1 MINYKSYKASCSKG
15 TDSKPFLFVIFYI
28 TVVSNAYLFNVPC
41 FHFIFKEEH
50 TMLEDMKKNLNLT
63 FTENGAVTNGTTGSD
78 CLDLFSGIG
87 AFRYKSDGEIIKS
100 FIKAFTE
107 NPDMAMK
114 ILFFG
119 RDVRE
124 GLGERKVFRTI
135 ISWLGNNEP
144 KSIIKN
150 IEYIAE
156 YGRYDD
162 LLSLLDTKCEQEVIS
177 FLKVQFDKDIDA
189 MNSGKAVSLLGKWL
203 PSVNASNKE
212 TVKVGKRIAKAFNL
226 TDEKYRK
233 SLSALRAKIKIIEN
247 NLREKDYTFDYEK
260 QPSRALF
267 KYRMAFMNNDYDR
280 YNEFLENVSKGKAKL
295 NTNNIYPYELIEP
308 FIYSSYRYNQSITFT
323 EAEKETLNATWAS
336 FPDFCNDED
345 TLAVID
351 TSGSMYCC
359 SKPTPASVA
368 LSLGLYFAEHN
379 KGKFKNH
386 FIEFSN
392 KPQLIEIKGETFSDR
407 LRYIS
412 QFNEIANTN
421 IEAVFNLILDTA
433 VKGNYSQEDL
443 PKKLILISDME
454 FDYCVENA
462 NETNFN
468 NAKKAFEEKG
478 YKLPNIIFWNVASRN
493 SNQPVTKNEQGV
505 ALVSG
510 VTPRLFSMVASGE
523 LSPYKFMIETISNKR
538 YAKIVA

>member
-63 FTENGAVTNGTTGSD
+63 FA
-78 CLDLFSGIG
+78 
-87 AFRYKSDGEIIKS
+87 
-100 FIKAFTE
+100 
-107 NPDMAMK
+107 
-114 ILFFG
+114 
-119 RDVRE
+119 
-124 GLGERKVFRTI
+124 
-135 ISWLGNNEP
+135 
-144 KSIIKN
+144 
-150 IEYIAE
+150 
-156 YGRYDD
+156 
-162 LLSLLDTKCEQEVIS
+162 
-177 FLKVQFDKDIDA
+177 
-189 MNSGKAVSLLGKWL
+189 
-203 PSVNASNKE
+203 
-212 TVKVGKRIAKAFNL
+212 
-226 TDEKYRK
+226 
-233 SLSALRAKIKIIEN
+233 
-247 NLREKDYTFDYEK
+247 
-260 QPSRALF
+260 
-267 KYRMAFMNNDYDR
+267 
-280 YNEFLENVSKGKAKL
+280 
-295 NTNNIYPYELIEP
+295 
-308 FIYSSYRYNQSITFT
+308 
-323 EAEKETLNATWAS
+323 
-336 FPDFCNDED
+336 
-345 TLAVID
+345 
-351 TSGSMYCC
+351 
-359 SKPTPASVA
+359 
-368 LSLGLYFAEHN
+368 
-379 KGKFKNH
+379 
-386 FIEFSN
+386 
-392 KPQLIEIKGETFSDR
+392 DR

-433 VKGNYSQEDL
+433 VKDNYSQEDL
-443 PKKLILISDME
+443 PKRLILISDME

>member
-1 MINYKSYKASCSKG
+1 M
-15 TDSKPFLFVIFYI
+15 
-28 TVVSNAYLFNVPC
+28 
-41 FHFIFKEEH
+41 
-50 TMLEDMKKNLNLT
+50 
-63 FTENGAVTNGTTGSD
+63 
-78 CLDLFSGIG
+78 
-87 AFRYKSDGEIIKS
+87 
-100 FIKAFTE
+100 
-107 NPDMAMK
+107 
-114 ILFFG
+114 
-119 RDVRE
+119 
-124 GLGERKVFRTI
+124 
-135 ISWLGNNEP
+135 
-144 KSIIKN
+144 
-150 IEYIAE
+150 
-156 YGRYDD
+156 
-162 LLSLLDTKCEQEVIS
+162 
-177 FLKVQFDKDIDA
+177 QFDKDIDA

-203 PSVNASNKE
+203 PSVNTSNKE
-212 TVKVGKRIAKAFNL
+212 TVKAGKRIAKAFNL

-233 SLSALRAKIKIIEN
+233 SLSALRAKIIEN

-267 KYRMAFMNNDYDR
+267 KYRMAFMNNDNER
-280 YNEFLENVSKGKAKL
+280 YSEFLANVSKGKAKL

-308 FIYSSYRYNQSITFT
+308 YLSTSFLHNEQITFT

-345 TLAVID
+345 PLAVID

-392 KPQLIEIKGETFSDR
+392 KPQLIEIKGETFADR

-523 LSPYKFMIETISNKR
+523 LSPYKFMIDTISNKR

>member
-28 TVVSNAYLFNVPC
+28 TVVSNAHLFNVPC
-41 FHFIFKEEH
+41 FHSIFKEEH

-162 LLSLLDTKCEQEVIS
+162 LLSLLDTKCEKEVIS

-212 TVKVGKRIAKAFNL
+212 TVKTGKRIAKAFNL

-247 NLREKDYTFDYEK
+247 NLREKDYTFDYKK

-267 KYRMAFMNNDYDR
+267 KYRMAFMNNDNER
-280 YNEFLENVSKGKAKL
+280 YSEFLANVSNGKAKL

-308 FIYSSYRYNQSITFT
+308 YLSTSFLHNEQITFT
-323 EAEKETLNATWAS
+323 EAEKETLNVTWTS

-392 KPQLIEIKGETFSDR
+392 KPQLIEIKGETFADR

-468 NAKKAFEEKG
+468 NAKKNFEEKG

>member
-1 MINYKSYKASCSKG
+1 
-15 TDSKPFLFVIFYI
+15 
-28 TVVSNAYLFNVPC
+28 
-41 FHFIFKEEH
+41 
-50 TMLEDMKKNLNLT
+50 
-63 FTENGAVTNGTTGSD
+63 
-78 CLDLFSGIG
+78 
-87 AFRYKSDGEIIKS
+87 
-100 FIKAFTE
+100 
-107 NPDMAMK
+107 
-114 ILFFG
+114 
-119 RDVRE
+119 
-124 GLGERKVFRTI
+124 
-135 ISWLGNNEP
+135 
-144 KSIIKN
+144 
-150 IEYIAE
+150 
-156 YGRYDD
+156 
-162 LLSLLDTKCEQEVIS
+162 
-177 FLKVQFDKDIDA
+177 
-189 MNSGKAVSLLGKWL
+189 
-203 PSVNASNKE
+203 
-212 TVKVGKRIAKAFNL
+212 
-226 TDEKYRK
+226 
-233 SLSALRAKIKIIEN
+233 
-247 NLREKDYTFDYEK
+247 
-260 QPSRALF
+260 
-267 KYRMAFMNNDYDR
+267 MAFMNNDNER
-280 YNEFLENVSKGKAKL
+280 YSEFLANVSKGKAKL

-308 FIYSSYRYNQSITFT
+308 YLSASFLHNEQITFT
-323 EAEKETLNATWAS
+323 ETEKETLNVTWAS

-392 KPQLIEIKGETFSDR
+392 KPQLIEIKGETFADR

-468 NAKKAFEEKG
+468 NAKKTFEEKG

>member
-1 MINYKSYKASCSKG
+1 
-15 TDSKPFLFVIFYI
+15 
-28 TVVSNAYLFNVPC
+28 
-41 FHFIFKEEH
+41 
-50 TMLEDMKKNLNLT
+50 MLEDMKKNLNLT

-212 TVKVGKRIAKAFNL
+212 TVKAGKRIAKAFNL

-247 NLREKDYTFDYEK
+247 NLREKDYTFDYKK

-267 KYRMAFMNNDYDR
+267 KYRMAFMNNDNER
-280 YNEFLENVSKGKAKL
+280 YSEFLANVSKGKAKL

-308 FIYSSYRYNQSITFT
+308 YLSTSFLHNEQITFT

-392 KPQLIEIKGETFSDR
+392 KPQLIEIKGKTFADR

-468 NAKKAFEEKG
+468 NAKKAFGEKG

-493 SNQPVTKNEQGV
+493 SNQHVTKNEQGV

>member
-1 MINYKSYKASCSKG
+1 
-15 TDSKPFLFVIFYI
+15 
-28 TVVSNAYLFNVPC
+28 
-41 FHFIFKEEH
+41 
-50 TMLEDMKKNLNLT
+50 MLEDMKKNSNLT

-162 LLSLLDTKCEQEVIS
+162 LLSLLDTKCEKEVIS

-233 SLSALRAKIKIIEN
+233 S
-247 NLREKDYTFDYEK
+247 
-260 QPSRALF
+260 
-267 KYRMAFMNNDYDR
+267 
-280 YNEFLENVSKGKAKL
+280 
-295 NTNNIYPYELIEP
+295 
-308 FIYSSYRYNQSITFT
+308 
-323 EAEKETLNATWAS
+323 
-336 FPDFCNDED
+336 
-345 TLAVID
+345 
-351 TSGSMYCC
+351 
-359 SKPTPASVA
+359 
-368 LSLGLYFAEHN
+368 
-379 KGKFKNH
+379 
-386 FIEFSN
+386 
-392 KPQLIEIKGETFSDR
+392 
-407 LRYIS
+407 
-412 QFNEIANTN
+412 
-421 IEAVFNLILDTA
+421 
-433 VKGNYSQEDL
+433 
-443 PKKLILISDME
+443 
-454 FDYCVENA
+454 
-462 NETNFN
+462 
-468 NAKKAFEEKG
+468 
-478 YKLPNIIFWNVASRN
+478 
-493 SNQPVTKNEQGV
+493 
-505 ALVSG
+505 
-510 VTPRLFSMVASGE
+510 
-523 LSPYKFMIETISNKR
+523 
-538 YAKIVA
+538 

>member
-267 KYRMAFMNNDYDR
+267 KYRMAFMNNDNER
-280 YNEFLENVSKGKAKL
+280 YSEFLANVSNGKAKL

-308 FIYSSYRYNQSITFT
+308 YLSTSFLHNEQITFT

>member
-1 MINYKSYKASCSKG
+1 
-15 TDSKPFLFVIFYI
+15 
-28 TVVSNAYLFNVPC
+28 
-41 FHFIFKEEH
+41 
-50 TMLEDMKKNLNLT
+50 MLEDMKKNSNLT
-63 FTENGAVTNGTTGSD
+63 FTENGAVTHVTTGSD

-189 MNSGKAVSLLGKWL
+189 MNSDKAVSLLGKWL

-212 TVKVGKRIAKAFNL
+212 TVKIGKRIAKAFNL

-280 YNEFLENVSKGKAKL
+280 YSEFLANVSKGKAKL

-308 FIYSSYRYNQSITFT
+308 FIYSSYRYNQPITFT

-379 KGKFKNH
+379 KGKFKKH

-392 KPQLIEIKGETFSDR
+392 KPQLIEIKGETFADR

-454 FDYCVENA
+454 FDCCVENA

-493 SNQPVTKNEQGV
+493 SNQPVTKNEQGI

-523 LSPYKFMIETISNKR
+523 LSPYKFMIDTISNER

>member
-1 MINYKSYKASCSKG
+1 
-15 TDSKPFLFVIFYI
+15 
-28 TVVSNAYLFNVPC
+28 
-41 FHFIFKEEH
+41 
-50 TMLEDMKKNLNLT
+50 MLEDMKKNSNLT

-87 AFRYKSDGEIIKS
+87 AFRYKSDGEIIKP

-162 LLSLLDTKCEQEVIS
+162 LLSLLDTKCEKEVIS

-189 MNSGKAVSLLGKWL
+189 MNSGKAISLLGKWL

-212 TVKVGKRIAKAFNL
+212 TVKAGKRIAKAFNL

-247 NLREKDYTFDYEK
+247 NLREKDYTFDYKK

-267 KYRMAFMNNDYDR
+267 KYRMAFMNNDNER
-280 YNEFLENVSKGKAKL
+280 YSEFLANVSKGKAKL

-308 FIYSSYRYNQSITFT
+308 YLSTSFLHNEQITFT
-323 EAEKETLNATWAS
+323 EAEKETLNATW
-336 FPDFCNDED
+336 
-345 TLAVID
+345 
-351 TSGSMYCC
+351 
-359 SKPTPASVA
+359 ASVA

-392 KPQLIEIKGETFSDR
+392 KPQLIEIKGETFADR

>member
-1 MINYKSYKASCSKG
+1 
-15 TDSKPFLFVIFYI
+15 
-28 TVVSNAYLFNVPC
+28 
-41 FHFIFKEEH
+41 
-50 TMLEDMKKNLNLT
+50 MLEDMKKNLNLT

-87 AFRYKSDGEIIKS
+87 AFRYKSDDEIIKS

-162 LLSLLDTKCEQEVIS
+162 LLSLLDTKCEKEVIS

-189 MNSGKAVSLLGKWL
+189 INSGKAVSLLGKWL

-212 TVKVGKRIAKAFNL
+212 TVKTGKRIAKAFNL

-233 SLSALRAKIKIIEN
+233 SLSALRVKIKIIEN
-247 NLREKDYTFDYEK
+247 NLREKDYTFDYKK

-267 KYRMAFMNNDYDR
+267 KYRMAFMNNDNER
-280 YNEFLENVSKGKAKL
+280 YSEFLANVSKGKAKL

-308 FIYSSYRYNQSITFT
+308 YLSTSFLHNEQITFT

-392 KPQLIEIKGETFSDR
+392 KPQLIEIKGETFADR

>member
-1 MINYKSYKASCSKG
+1 
-15 TDSKPFLFVIFYI
+15 
-28 TVVSNAYLFNVPC
+28 
-41 FHFIFKEEH
+41 
-50 TMLEDMKKNLNLT
+50 MLEDMKKNLNLT
-63 FTENGAVTNGTTGSD
+63 FTENGAVTNGTTGSN

-87 AFRYKSDGEIIKS
+87 AFRYKSDNEIIKS

-107 NPDMAMK
+107 NSDMAMK

-119 RDVRE
+119 RDIRE

-162 LLSLLDTKCEQEVIS
+162 LLSLLDTKCEKEVIS

-212 TVKVGKRIAKAFNL
+212 TVKAGKRIAKAFNL

-267 KYRMAFMNNDYDR
+267 KYRMAFMNNDNER
-280 YNEFLENVSKGKAKL
+280 YSEFIANVSKGKAKL

-308 FIYSSYRYNQSITFT
+308 YLSTSFLHNEQITFT

-379 KGKFKNH
+379 KCKFKNH

-392 KPQLIEIKGETFSDR
+392 KPQLIEIKGETFADR

-443 PKKLILISDME
+443 PKRLILISDME
-454 FDYCVENA
+454 CDYCVENA

>member
-1 MINYKSYKASCSKG
+1 
-15 TDSKPFLFVIFYI
+15 
-28 TVVSNAYLFNVPC
+28 
-41 FHFIFKEEH
+41 
-50 TMLEDMKKNLNLT
+50 
-63 FTENGAVTNGTTGSD
+63 
-78 CLDLFSGIG
+78 
-87 AFRYKSDGEIIKS
+87 
-100 FIKAFTE
+100 
-107 NPDMAMK
+107 
-114 ILFFG
+114 
-119 RDVRE
+119 
-124 GLGERKVFRTI
+124 
-135 ISWLGNNEP
+135 
-144 KSIIKN
+144 
-150 IEYIAE
+150 
-156 YGRYDD
+156 
-162 LLSLLDTKCEQEVIS
+162 
-177 FLKVQFDKDIDA
+177 
-189 MNSGKAVSLLGKWL
+189 
-203 PSVNASNKE
+203 
-212 TVKVGKRIAKAFNL
+212 
-226 TDEKYRK
+226 
-233 SLSALRAKIKIIEN
+233 
-247 NLREKDYTFDYEK
+247 
-260 QPSRALF
+260 
-267 KYRMAFMNNDYDR
+267 
-280 YNEFLENVSKGKAKL
+280 
-295 NTNNIYPYELIEP
+295 
-308 FIYSSYRYNQSITFT
+308 
-323 EAEKETLNATWAS
+323 
-336 FPDFCNDED
+336 
-345 TLAVID
+345 
-351 TSGSMYCC
+351 MYCC

-379 KGKFKNH
+379 KGKFKNY

-392 KPQLIEIKGETFSDR
+392 KPQLIEIKGETFADR